1 MRNFVDN
8 FLGGG
13 GGGSW
18 VCTVNEHTAE
28 SFVITMVMEKA
39 EKIFQAIM
47 YYPQ

>member
-8 FLGGG
+8 FLGG
-13 GGGSW
+13 SW
-18 VCTVNEHTAE
+18 ASTVNGHTAE

-39 EKIFQAIM
+39 EKLFQAIM